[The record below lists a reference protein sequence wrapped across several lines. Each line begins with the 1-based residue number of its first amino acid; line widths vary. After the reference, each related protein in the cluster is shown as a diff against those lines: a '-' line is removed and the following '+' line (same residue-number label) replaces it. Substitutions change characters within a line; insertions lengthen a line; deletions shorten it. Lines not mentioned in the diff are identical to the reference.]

1 MTGFHN
7 IRVGLIVFAALAFA
21 SASSATEDNVNIAG
35 TWAFEADVQ
44 EDCEF
49 AGTAKLTR
57 TAKPNYYSCEMTV
70 RDVCQ
75 GNEAIV
81 RQSCIVTR
89 EGNDV
94 KVNAVIEE
102 FFLEPNGN
110 YMPDNFRLTYDPE
123 TGDMT
128 GELDS
133 YGIWKATWKRS
144 RGATS

>member
-1 MTGFHN
+1 MRKVLVLLFG
-7 IRVGLIVFAALAFA
+7 VLIAGPV
-21 SASSATEDNVNIAG
+21 SASEDQVNIAG
-35 TWAFEADVQ
+35 TWAFEAEVQ

-89 EGNDV
+89 DGHAV

-102 FFLEPNGN
+102 FFLQPNGN

-123 TGDMT
+123 TGEMI

-133 YGIWKATWKRS
+133 YGIWKAKWKRS
-144 RGATS
+144 DGATS

>member
-1 MTGFHN
+1 M
-7 IRVGLIVFAALAFA
+7 RVGLIAFAALALAGTA
-21 SASSATEDNVNIAG
+21 SASEQEPNIAG
-35 TWAFEADVQ
+35 TWAFEAEVQ
-44 EDCEF
+44 EDCQF
-49 AGTAKLTR
+49 AGTARLTR

-81 RQSCIVTR
+81 RQSCVVTR
-89 EGNDV
+89 DGKNV

-133 YGIWKATWKRS
+133 YGIWKAKWKRS
-144 RGATS
+144 DGATS